1 MPWCDGLRGRWRRGK
16 REPAETAGIQSVKV
30 GVNRFGNE
38 AGPSDA
44 ELIER
49 TRTGDAGAFD
59 GLIERYQDRVY
70 NLCYRLCPNHADAA
84 DLTQTAFLKALESLS
99 RFEAR
104 SNFFTWLYRIAA
116 NEALSLRRQRRRRP
130 SVSLDSVDDDRR
142 AAEPAL
148 EESSAIATRIDQAD
162 LMKRLEAALEQL
174 DDEFRV
180 AVVLRDVEDMD
191 YSEIADVLGVPVGTV
206 KSRIHRGRM
215 MLRTIL
221 SAPARASG
229 G

>member
-1 MPWCDGLRGRWRRGK
+1 METGRRPQRT
-16 REPAETAGIQSVKV
+16 REPAVPAGVQLAKV

-49 TRTGDAGAFD
+49 TRAGDASAFD

-130 SVSLDSVDDDRR
+130 SISLDGVDEDRR
-142 AAEPAL
+142 ASEPTVN
-148 EESSAIATRIDQAD
+148 EIANRIDQAD
-162 LMKRLEAALEQL
+162 LMKRLEAALERL
-174 DDEFRV
+174 EDEFRV

-191 YSEIADVLGVPVGTV
+191 YSEIAEVLGVPVGTV
-206 KSRIHRGRM
+206 KSRIHRARM
-215 MLRTIL
+215 MLRKIL
-221 SAPARASG
+221 SARASG

>member
-1 MPWCDGLRGRWRRGK
+1 M
-16 REPAETAGIQSVKV
+16 
-30 GVNRFGNE
+30 NRFGDE
-38 AGPSDA
+38 AGPSDV
-44 ELIER
+44 ELVER
-49 TRTGDAGAFD
+49 IRTGDPSAFD
-59 GLIERYQDRVY
+59 HLVARYQDRVY

-104 SNFFTWLYRIAA
+104 ANFFTWLYRIAA

-130 SVSLDSVDDDRR
+130 TVSLDSGDDEGRAPDRL
-142 AAEPAL
+142 AD
-148 EESSAIATRIDQAD
+148 ESTPSADRLDQGA
-162 LMKRLEAALEQL
+162 MIKRLEAALEQL

-180 AVVLRDVEDMD
+180 AVVLRDIEDMD
-191 YSEIADVLGVPVGTV
+191 YSEIAEVLGVPVGTV

-221 SAPARASG
+221 SAPVRASG

>member
-1 MPWCDGLRGRWRRGK
+1 M
-16 REPAETAGIQSVKV
+16 
-30 GVNRFGNE
+30 NRFGNE